1 MLQSLENH
9 HHSRSTA
16 HWQRKAGGAGE
27 LITEPE
33 QVCSDQDTEES
44 YTQQSKARTGTAEG
58 GTKADPYSLNI
69 YGQKMQNI
77 QWQMENLLLQ
87 KLDMQN
93 LSLLKKAK
101 CALKWAKLL
110 ISKVWKS
117 VVCFAKITNDNS
129 RMSEC

>member
-27 LITEPE
+27 LITEAE

-44 YTQQSKARTGTAEG
+44 HAQQSKTGRGTAEG
-58 GTKADPYSLNI
+58 GTKADPYSLFMVE
-69 YGQKMQNI
+69 KMQNI
-77 QWQMENLLLQ
+77 QWQMENLQLQ
-87 KLDMQN
+87 RLNMQN

-101 CALKWAKLL
+101 CTLKWAKLL
-110 ISKVWKS
+110 KSKVWKS
-117 VVCFAKITNDNS
+117 VVCFAKITNENS